1 MSARLEQRLAALE
14 RHHQPTATMHDDWLR
29 TLSVDD
35 LRFLRDIAH
44 RQGEQPKGSG
54 LVAMNETERAHW
66 LQLEQHH
73 AQFVA
78 RQEGRV

>member
-14 RHHQPTATMHDDWLR
+14 RHHQPTTTSHDDWLR
-29 TLSVDD
+29 TLSVED

-54 LVAMNETERAHW
+54 LVAMDQAERARW
-66 LQLEQHH
+66 LALEQDH